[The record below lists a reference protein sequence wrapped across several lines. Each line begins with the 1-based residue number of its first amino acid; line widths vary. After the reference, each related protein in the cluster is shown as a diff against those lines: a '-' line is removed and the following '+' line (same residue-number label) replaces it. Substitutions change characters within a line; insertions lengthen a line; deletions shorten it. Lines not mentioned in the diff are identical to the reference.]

1 LPISFIKNR
10 RRYAAKKYFLF
21 IILYAVGYSQT
32 VYQLFPGS
40 KNYLVELSFSN
51 KSKLENQSLLI
62 TFQETP
68 EWIEFSNDE
77 FIIENINTLQKQT
90 AQFSFNVSENAP
102 LGEEGKITFRIT
114 KDNAGVITKTYNIRI
129 TAPEIFEVY
138 QNYPNPFNPTTTIKY
153 SIPQDA
159 FVSIKIFNVLG
170 EKITELENKE
180 MKTGIHETIFNA
192 SSFSSGFYFYIVEA
206 KGSDGTKY
214 FDSKKMIL
222 LK

>member
-1 LPISFIKNR
+1 MQII
-10 RRYAAKKYFLF
+10 KYFLVALF
-21 IILYAVGYSQT
+21 CTVSYSQT
-32 VYQLFPGS
+32 TPEGGQVVYELLPGS
-40 KNYLVELSFSN
+40 KNNLVELSFSN
-51 KSKLENQSLLI
+51 KSKSDNQSVNI
-62 TFQETP
+62 AVQETP

-77 FIIENINTLQKQT
+77 INIEKITGLKKET
-90 AQFSFNVSENAP
+90 AQFTFNVSENAP
-102 LGEEGKITFRIT
+102 IGEEGQITFIIT
-114 KDNAGVITKTYNIRI
+114 KGNAGVITKTYNIRI

-159 FVSIKIFNVLG
+159 FVSVKIFNVLG

-180 MKTGIHETIFNA
+180 MKTGMHEVVFNA
-192 SSFSSGFYFYIVEA
+192 TNFSSGFYFYIVEA
-206 KGSDGTKY
+206 KGTDGTKY

>member
-1 LPISFIKNR
+1 MQLL
-10 RRYAAKKYFLF
+10 KYFLIALVCTF
-21 IILYAVGYSQT
+21 SFSQT
-32 VYQLFPGS
+32 TPEGGQAVYELLPGS
-40 KNYLVELSFSN
+40 KNNLVELSFSN
-51 KSKLENQSLLI
+51 KSKGANQSVNVI
-62 TFQETP
+62 VQQSP
-68 EWIEFSNDE
+68 VWIEFSNE
-77 FIIENINTLQKQT
+77 QVNIENIKNLQKET

-102 LGEEGKITFRIT
+102 IGEEGIITFRIK
-114 KDNAGVITKTYNIRI
+114 KDNAVVITKTYKIKVI
-129 TAPEIFEVY
+129 APVVFEVY
-138 QNYPNPFNPTTTIKY
+138 QNYPNPFNPSTTIKY